1 MRRALGSGLHR
12 KAICG
17 AGVSVQGLKRAG
29 PVIVV
34 RGEGR
39 RAPGISAKF
48 GADSARGKWIASNG
62 LRSRV
67 LGIWLLEGESVG
79 AAGQWV
85 VGAGV
90 VHGAAG
96 SRHGNAEQRRGVPA
110 RGGRKEGRRGRWRVG
125 PGGQTQSGVNG
136 RAAERERAGA
146 LADEWGRPVGRARA
160 RGRANAGWS
169 GSTRELGLTAS

>member
-1 MRRALGSGLHR
+1 M
-12 KAICG
+12 
-17 AGVSVQGLKRAG
+17 QGLKRAG

-79 AAGQWV
+79 AAGQWAS
-85 VGAGV
+85 GDGV
-90 VHGAAG
+90 VHGVAG
-96 SRHGNAEQRRGVPA
+96 SWRGQRGAAQRSPGARRKKGREERALGRGT
-110 RGGRKEGRRGRWRVG
+110 GR
-125 PGGQTQSGVNG
+125 SD
-136 RAAERERAGA
+136 AERGERAS
-146 LADEWGRPVGRARA
+146 GRARA
-160 RGRANAGWS
+160 S
-169 GSTRELGLTAS
+169 GCAS